1 MICHKSDKNSSELTS
16 SMLLS
21 GKIVIIPTD
30 TVYGFSGIADTCEN
44 GFSFKTDRKI
54 CAVKGRAENKPLIQ
68 LISSPEEIRKYSDTE
83 IPEKLL
89 GYWPGPI
96 TLIVK
101 QKNSEV
107 TTAFRCP
114 GDEWLRKV
122 IACCGA
128 PVYSTSVN
136 RSGKPVLKK
145 IKEIIQEFEKDCSLI
160 VDAGDCSEGIPSTI
174 VSVANGKIE
183 IIRKGALEISI

>member
-1 MICHKSDKNSSELTS
+1 MICRKSDENSAELTA

-30 TVYGFSGIADTCEN
+30 TVYGFSGIADTFEN

-68 LISSPEEIRKYSDTE
+68 LISSPEEIKKYSDTE

-89 GYWPGPI
+89 GFWPGPL

-101 QKNSEV
+101 QKNSGF

-122 IACCGA
+122 IACCKS

-136 RSGKPVLKK
+136 RSGKPVLNK
-145 IKEIIQEFEKDCSLI
+145 IKEIVQEFENECSLI

-174 VSVANGKIE
+174 VSLADGKVE
-183 IIRKGALEISI
+183 IIRKGALEIPV